1 MRLGLVS
8 HKAFEETHIPEV
20 TRPYM
25 EAFEHPDRI
34 KFTREYLRNSGL
46 LGNQNLKIFEC
57 KPAARVD
64 IVRVH
69 SPYLFDVVGEL
80 SRLGYGEV
88 GASSF
93 VVKDTFKAACLSAGG
108 AISAVEEV
116 NKGSV
121 ETAFA
126 LIRPPGHHAGI
137 GHSEGMCYFNNC
149 AISVRWLQE
158 KKNVKRI
165 LILDLDAHACDGTSQ
180 IFYTDPTVLVL
191 SFHEY
196 GMEAIERG
204 WLEEIGS
211 GEGEGYNINVP
222 LPLGTWGNAYL
233 WSFENIFPEVIR
245 SFKPEMVVVSFGF
258 DTHYSD
264 PVGNMNLQA
273 EDYAKL
279 TRIILHLGKE
289 VCQGR
294 VAFILEGGYSLIAL
308 PLSIGAVI
316 STILDSE
323 IKYFDKIRE
332 PEKIPK
338 IVRNVTEEIQNIK
351 KQYL

>member
-8 HKAFEETHIPEV
+8 HRAFEELHIPEV
-20 TRPYM
+20 TRPWM
-25 EAFEHPDRI
+25 ESFENPNRI
-34 KFTREYLRNSGL
+34 RLTREYLSN
-46 LGNQNLKIFEC
+46 LGILDNQNVKSFDC
-57 KPAARVD
+57 KPAIRED

-69 SPYLFDVVGEL
+69 SPYLFDVVDEL

-88 GASSF
+88 GSSSF

-108 AISAVEEV
+108 AITAVNEV
-116 NKGSV
+116 KKGSV

-126 LIRPPGHHAGI
+126 LIRPPGHHAGV
-137 GHSEGMCYFNNC
+137 GHCEGLCYFNNC
-149 AISVRWLQE
+149 AVAVRWLQG
-158 KKNVKRI
+158 KRNMKRI

-222 LPLGTWGNAYL
+222 LPFGTWGNAYR
-233 WSFENIFPEVIR
+233 WAFEQIFPDVLR
-245 SFKPEMVVVSFGF
+245 DFKSEMLVVCFGF

-273 EDYAKL
+273 EDYAQL
-279 TRIILHLGKE
+279 TRIILQLGKE
-289 VCQGR
+289 VCGGKI
-294 VAFILEGGYSLIAL
+294 AFILEGGYSLLAL
-308 PLSIGAVI
+308 PLSIGAVV
-316 STILDSE
+316 STILDTE
-323 IKYFDKIRE
+323 IKYFDKISGG
-332 PEKIPK
+332 EKIPK
-338 IVRNVTEEIQNIK
+338 IVRDVTQEIQNIK